1 MWLGAQSDFRMWKA
15 IFNLPFFFLVF
26 SRTFLPFQT
35 GRVPYSE
42 FRLFV
47 LILSS
52 PVAFLIEANNML
64 SVSIPGVPLSRHTR
78 LLWDVCRLEVV
89 TIYLVLYY
97 VLTGYELLLRAS
109 L

>member
-1 MWLGAQSDFRMWKA
+1 
-15 IFNLPFFFLVF
+15 
-26 SRTFLPFQT
+26 
-35 GRVPYSE
+35 
-42 FRLFV
+42 
-47 LILSS
+47 
-52 PVAFLIEANNML
+52 ML